1 MSVKGTLRIMDS
13 ANSEVTSDSPP
24 SRKSNNL
31 IEDGGSKSIK
41 STSSIASTSSRRL
54 TKKKAEDLRRRTLN
68 KLGIF
73 GDTGKNTI
81 SNATSYSAPHDPAV
95 ARKINILRAMGL
107 GGVIPPKPRQENSL
121 ETTIEAG
128 ETVSKLTSSATMT
141 EPLKYK
147 EQEFDD
153 ESHTSSETK
162 ESQTGKGKNSR
173 GKNLIFD
180 DSVAVVPI
188 PMRTEYSD
196 RVRSRLW
203 SNRYEIHENASRNAV
218 EFAAEGWDWRKV
230 TEDDGMFVCTS
241 SGELIHPV
249 HCQQ

>member
-1 MSVKGTLRIMDS
+1 
-13 ANSEVTSDSPP
+13 
-24 SRKSNNL
+24 
-31 IEDGGSKSIK
+31 
-41 STSSIASTSSRRL
+41 
-54 TKKKAEDLRRRTLN
+54 
-68 KLGIF
+68 
-73 GDTGKNTI
+73 
-81 SNATSYSAPHDPAV
+81 
-95 ARKINILRAMGL
+95 MGL
-107 GGVIPPKPRQENSL
+107 GGVIPPKPQQENSL
-121 ETTIEAG
+121 ETSIEAG
-128 ETVSKLTSSATMT
+128 VAVSKLTGSATMT

-147 EQEFDD
+147 DQSTDD
-153 ESHTSSETK
+153 ESHASSETK
-162 ESQTGKGKNSR
+162 GSDMGKVKNSK

-188 PMRTEYSD
+188 PMRNEYSD

-218 EFAAEGWDWRKV
+218 EFAAEGWDWRNV